1 MKITIV
7 DDEEID
13 SSALESCIEKYSEEN
28 KQSFSITKYND
39 VTSFLN
45 EYNGSDVVFLDIAMP
60 GIDGMTAARKLRK
73 IDNEVTIVFVTNM
86 SQMAINGY
94 EVRAFDFILKPL
106 SYKNFAIRFTRILKT
121 VRKNQGKD
129 IWISNKDGKIR
140 INTSKIK
147 YVEIVQHILVFH
159 LENEEYRST
168 GTLLSLQEQL
178 KDEPFSMCNRWYFV
192 NLSYVTAIKGQNAI
206 LGNVSLQISR
216 PKKKSFLKDINDY
229 IAMFGKGQ

>member
-13 SSALESCIEKYSEEN
+13 SSALESCIQKYSEEY
-28 KQSFSITKYND
+28 KQTFSIAKYNN
-39 VTSFLN
+39 VATFLN
-45 EYNGSDVVFLDIAMP
+45 DYNDSDVVFLDIAMP
-60 GIDGMTAARKLRK
+60 VVDGMTAAKKLRE
-73 IDNEVTIVFVTNM
+73 IDNDVTIVFVTNM

-106 SYKNFAIRFTRILKT
+106 SYKNFSIRFTRILKT
-121 VRKNQGKD
+121 IRKNQGKD

-159 LENEEYRST
+159 MENGEYRST

-178 KDEPFSMCNRWYFV
+178 KNEPFSMCNRWYFV
-192 NLSYVTAIKGQNAI
+192 NLSYVTAIKGQNAT
-206 LGNVSLQISR
+206 LGDTCLQISR
-216 PKKKSFLKDINDY
+216 AKKKDFLKDINDY
-229 IAMFGKGQ
+229 IAMFGKG